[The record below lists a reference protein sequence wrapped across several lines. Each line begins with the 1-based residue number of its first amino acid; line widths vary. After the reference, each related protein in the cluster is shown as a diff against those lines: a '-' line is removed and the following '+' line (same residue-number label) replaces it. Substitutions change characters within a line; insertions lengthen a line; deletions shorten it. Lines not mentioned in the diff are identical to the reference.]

1 MGIISSSSASG
12 LRVGHGWWAPL
23 GLGLGL
29 GLGSG
34 LGLPDIAWKQPGAR
48 DSPGLVLAS
57 GAEGLALYG
66 QVLRVSIKALGFPV
80 LPEVKTTTI
89 GVLAWA
95 EVWVTVRIIIK

>member
-12 LRVGHGWWAPL
+12 LRVGPGWWAP
-23 GLGLGL
+23 LGL

-48 DSPGLVLAS
+48 DSPGLLLDS